1 MRRLPHHLPQS
12 AVDLIHWADASK
24 AGPLAADRVPGA
36 QGSELSRLAALGALA
51 RRLVPYIVDEWPEPL
66 ASWARDADVVMDD
79 SIAAAVRKSLN
90 SIDNDILALTYEHM
104 VSGVNR
110 RQLGTFFTPA
120 PIVRYMIEQSR
131 DLLSGSPRHIIDPGA
146 GVGAFTLAALA
157 AWPKATVTAV
167 DINVVTLGLLATQA
181 ALLDAPASIGAGRLA
196 LAPMDYLAWLQE
208 QWRAAEGPHLIL
220 GNPPYTRHQCI
231 SEKDKEAAQRA
242 AGDLITSGLAGLSA
256 YFLAATLNT
265 IGSDDVVCFL
275 LPASWCET
283 RYGREIRQ
291 WLWQARN
298 RRVEVQFFPSEIEV
312 FPGTQVTAMVLLIGP
327 TKRIEQPFVAR
338 RIDLHTSQT
347 RCTVTSGRTVEPDR
361 SRGCPPTFTGLFRR
375 PMRRC
380 VRPATPLGDIARV
393 RRGVATGASAFF
405 FITDAQR
412 NEYSLPQQALRRAL
426 VKPAHCPDIR
436 FDVCAHDALGF
447 AGLPRWLLDLNDSD
461 LALTNEA
468 VTAYLARGRELG
480 VDKGYLTSHRPKWY
494 LVEQVQAADL
504 LLVPVGRPFHRVI
517 INDAGAV
524 GSNNLYG
531 IYLNEDAPWPRDR
544 LAQWLRS
551 EHGLRG
557 LADLARH
564 YQGGSL
570 KIEPKSLLTLKV
582 PDRLEGLES

>member
-1 MRRLPHHLPQS
+1 
-12 AVDLIHWADASK
+12 
-24 AGPLAADRVPGA
+24 
-36 QGSELSRLAALGALA
+36 
-51 RRLVPYIVDEWPEPL
+51 
-66 ASWARDADVVMDD
+66 
-79 SIAAAVRKSLN
+79 
-90 SIDNDILALTYEHM
+90 
-104 VSGVNR
+104 
-110 RQLGTFFTPA
+110 
-120 PIVRYMIEQSR
+120 
-131 DLLSGSPRHIIDPGA
+131 
-146 GVGAFTLAALA
+146 
-157 AWPKATVTAV
+157 
-167 DINVVTLGLLATQA
+167 
-181 ALLDAPASIGAGRLA
+181 
-196 LAPMDYLAWLQE
+196 
-208 QWRAAEGPHLIL
+208 
-220 GNPPYTRHQCI
+220 
-231 SEKDKEAAQRA
+231 
-242 AGDLITSGLAGLSA
+242 
-256 YFLAATLNT
+256 
-265 IGSDDVVCFL
+265 
-275 LPASWCET
+275 
-283 RYGREIRQ
+283 
-291 WLWQARN
+291 
-298 RRVEVQFFPSEIEV
+298 
-312 FPGTQVTAMVLLIGP
+312 
-327 TKRIEQPFVAR
+327 
-338 RIDLHTSQT
+338 
-347 RCTVTSGRTVEPDR
+347 
-361 SRGCPPTFTGLFRR
+361 
-375 PMRRC
+375 